1 MALDDEIP
9 TIDTRND
16 ETNEILIQIRKEIS
30 TYIGPKKTSDDL
42 QRDALIGSLRK
53 LSAPTESEQKL
64 LTDLLEKQSAFAKIE
79 SEHHKNL
86 RKLFSEVFNI
96 VNAVMLGK
104 VYMPYY
110 KTSHN
115 LHEDV
120 NAAYLIEGI
129 ELGTGLNPS
138 ITLMGHQIGDFNSL
152 HTTISTSCL
161 FRFGRF
167 GTYPDEPIRII
178 NGAVIEP
185 VEYIKYMEAR
195 KAKII
200 AQIDTELNMIK
211 SMIAEYKQKEH
222 DNTYL

>member
-16 ETNEILIQIRKEIS
+16 EMNEILNQIRKELS
-30 TYIGPKKTSDDL
+30 TYTGPKKTSDDL

-79 SEHHKNL
+79 SEHHKKL
-86 RKLFSEVFNI
+86 RKLFNEVFDI

-104 VYMPYY
+104 VYMPYF

-152 HTTISTSCL
+152 HTTISSLRL
-161 FRFGRF
+161 FSFGH
-167 GTYPDEPIRII
+167 YPDGPIKVID
-178 NGAVIEP
+178 GAVMEP
-185 VEYIKYMEAR
+185 DEYIKFMEAR
-195 KAKII
+195 RAEII
-200 AQIDTELNMIK
+200 AQMDTDLDAIK
-211 SMIAEYKQKEH
+211 SLIAEYKQKEH
-222 DNTYL
+222 DGIHF